1 MRSLKFFL
9 YFILI
14 LMPTMAY
21 SESNLANFIIRNHDS
36 HQSPIVGNIN
46 GKYTIVEFFDYRCR
60 YCSKQADDYAK
71 ILKARNDTKIVYLE
85 FPIFGGIS
93 DTAANV
99 ALKVWNDNQDLYFE
113 IHNGLMALG
122 PSMNKQNIISLL
134 NQNNLEGEKIFNF
147 SETQPYDKTIQLNK
161 KIAKDLGLR
170 GTPASVINNTMI
182 PGYIKEEKIL
192 ELLNETN
199 SAS

>member
-1 MRSLKFFL
+1 MKSLKILL

-71 ILKARNDTKIVYLE
+71 ILKARNDTKIIYLE

-161 KIAKDLGLR
+161 KLAKDLGLR